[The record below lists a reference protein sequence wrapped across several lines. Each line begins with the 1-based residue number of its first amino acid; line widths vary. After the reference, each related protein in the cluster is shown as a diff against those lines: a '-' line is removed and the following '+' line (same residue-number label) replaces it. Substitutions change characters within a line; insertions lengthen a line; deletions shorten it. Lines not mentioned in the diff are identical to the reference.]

1 MDVTNYISIISSVG
15 FPIFMCLVMMYY
27 IKYRE
32 DKNTETT
39 NALNLAHTE
48 EMLKFKDDMTKA
60 LNNNTIALEKLCE
73 KLNERGEIK

>member
-1 MDVTNYISIISSVG
+1 MDIQNSISIISSVG
-15 FPIFMCLVMMYY
+15 FPIFMCLIMMYY

-60 LNNNTIALEKLCE
+60 LNNNTMALEKLCE